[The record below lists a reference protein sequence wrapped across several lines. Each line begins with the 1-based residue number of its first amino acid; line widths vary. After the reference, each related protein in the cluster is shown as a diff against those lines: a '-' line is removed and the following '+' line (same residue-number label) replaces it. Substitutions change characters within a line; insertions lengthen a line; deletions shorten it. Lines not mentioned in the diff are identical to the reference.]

1 MSVDIPAEFIPFVQ
15 RSIVSGRFESESAM
29 VIEAFKLLA
38 LREREL
44 KLVEKGLDDI
54 ERGDYLEF
62 DDEGLANFFED
73 IKRQGREQLRA
84 EGKNGV

>member
-15 RSIVSGRFESESAM
+15 RSIASGRFESESAM